1 MGILKDNTIII
12 RGCINGD
19 RRSQQRLYEA
29 YYGKMMV
36 VCRRY
41 AKDNDEALD
50 IFQEGFI
57 KVFNNI
63 AKYGDKGSFEGWIRR
78 IMVNTAIDHIRKNK
92 VNNSMVELNERHSD
106 AMSDDEESDSDAIL
120 NNISY
125 EELLACVQDLSPAYR
140 QVFNM
145 YVVDGFSHQ
154 DIADALNISV
164 GTSKSN
170 LSKAKVNL
178 KKILTDKIAMVSKR

>member
-1 MGILKDNTIII
+1 
-12 RGCINGD
+12 
-19 RRSQQRLYEA
+19 
-29 YYGKMMV
+29 
-36 VCRRY
+36 
-41 AKDNDEALD
+41 
-50 IFQEGFI
+50 
-57 KVFNNI
+57 
-63 AKYGDKGSFEGWIRR
+63 
-78 IMVNTAIDHIRKNK
+78 
-92 VNNSMVELNERHSD
+92 
-106 AMSDDEESDSDAIL
+106 MSDDEESDSDAIL

>member
-1 MGILKDNTIII
+1 
-12 RGCINGD
+12 
-19 RRSQQRLYEA
+19 
-29 YYGKMMV
+29 
-36 VCRRY
+36 
-41 AKDNDEALD
+41 
-50 IFQEGFI
+50 
-57 KVFNNI
+57 
-63 AKYGDKGSFEGWIRR
+63 
-78 IMVNTAIDHIRKNK
+78 
-92 VNNSMVELNERHSD
+92 
-106 AMSDDEESDSDAIL
+106 
-120 NNISY
+120 
-125 EELLACVQDLSPAYR
+125 LACVQDLSPAYR